1 VRRKSRLFV
10 KQIAAPTRFNKSEF
24 VTHLVR
30 VDASE
35 RKNAMSGRLMHAALV
50 LLTAASLI
58 ASPVYAQSQ
67 EMPAKPTPAQPATPA
82 PDQARNLQLSVGLDY
97 SKGPRWFPNII
108 APYRQTHQPLPM
120 LTNSPRVDQL
130 IQDGK
135 LMLSLDDAISLAL
148 ENNLDIAVQ
157 RFTPWLNEAALLR
170 AKSGVGGKTQF
181 DPSLTTSLSMEEQTF
196 PINNPFFAGVG
207 AGSAV
212 AAIINHSTLADF
224 GYTQG
229 FWTGTQLQVS
239 FNNTRSSTTSAFN
252 SFNPSVQSTVQVQLT
267 QPLLNGFGRL
277 PNTRYIIEARNTV
290 KVGES
295 EFAQQVIATVT
306 QASTDYWELVYAREN
321 VKVEQAAVGVSQK
334 LYEDNKKQLE
344 IGTMAPLDVL
354 TAESQLANDQQNL
367 IVAQT
372 TQLQDETKL
381 LNDITKDPLAGS
393 LAGVEIVPT
402 TPISTPDVTEN
413 ISIQN
418 AVKEAWQKRPE
429 MQQADLKLKNAG
441 IEVKATK
448 NSLLPSL
455 SIFGMYSTTGLAGVR
470 TSIISTPTAWAP
482 NLSAPVVDATGTP
495 IPDLYASTPI
505 LFDTTMNVLRGGIND
520 SWDQLIHSRF
530 PTFQGG
536 INLTLPIRNRAA
548 QADNATALLNQRQQE
563 TQYRQLQNTIFLGV
577 RNAQI
582 ALEQG
587 RARVAA
593 AEKARALAQQ
603 TLEDEQKKY
612 QLGSSTSY
620 NVVLRSRDLT
630 SAQGTELRAKID
642 LIEAAV
648 NFNQAVGR
656 TLDVNHITLADAAVG
671 GSPGVPNIPG
681 SLDVDRREG
690 QQ

>member
-1 VRRKSRLFV
+1 
-10 KQIAAPTRFNKSEF
+10 
-24 VTHLVR
+24 
-30 VDASE
+30 
-35 RKNAMSGRLMHAALV
+35 MSGRLIHAALV
-50 LLTAASLI
+50 LFTAASLVV
-58 ASPVYAQSQ
+58 SPVYAQSQ
-67 EMPAKPTPAQPATPA
+67 EAPAQPAPTQPAPSAPA
-82 PDQARNLQLSVGLDY
+82 PDQARNLRLSAGPDY

-108 APYRQTHQPLPM
+108 APYKQTRAPLPM

-157 RFTPWLNEAALLR
+157 RFTPWLDEANLLL
-170 AKSGVGGKTQF
+170 AKSGANGKTAF
-181 DPSLTTSLSMEEQTF
+181 DPTFTSSLSMEEQTI
-196 PINNPFFAGVG
+196 PVNNPFFAGVG
-207 AGSAV
+207 TGSAV
-212 AAIINHSTLADF
+212 RAIINHTSLGNF

-229 FWTGTQLQVS
+229 FSTGTQLQVTFDNS
-239 FNNTRSSTTSAFN
+239 RSSTTSAFN
-252 SFNPSVQSTVQVQLT
+252 TFNPGVQSNLQVQLT

-277 PNTRYIIEARNTV
+277 PNTRYIIEAKNTV

-295 EFAQQVIATVT
+295 QFAQQVMGTV
-306 QASTDYWELVYAREN
+306 AAVATDYWELVYAREN
-321 VKVEQAAVGVSQK
+321 VKVEQAAVAVSQK

-354 TAESQLANDQQNL
+354 TAESQLATDQQNL

-372 TQLQDETKL
+372 TQLQSETKL

-393 LAGVEIVPT
+393 LAGVEINPT
-402 TPISTPDVTEN
+402 TPISTPDITEN
-413 ISIQN
+413 ISIQE

-429 MQQADLKLKNAG
+429 VQQAELNLKNAG

-448 NSLLPSL
+448 NALLPSL
-455 SIFGMYSTTGLAGVR
+455 SIFGMYNSTGLGGVQTLTTR
-470 TSIISTPTAWAP
+470 TPTAFAANLNAP
-482 NLSAPVVDATGTP
+482 IVDASGTP
-495 IPDLYASTPI
+495 TSFFEPTPI
-505 LFDTTMNVLRGGIND
+505 LFDTTTNIVPGGIND
-520 SWDQLIHSRF
+520 SWDQMIHSRF

-548 QADNATALLNQRQQE
+548 QAASATALLNQREQE
-563 TQYRQLQNTIFLGV
+563 VAYRRLQNSIFLSV

-587 RARVAA
+587 RGQVAA
-593 AEKARALAQQ
+593 AEKARTLAQQ
-603 TLEDEQKKY
+603 TLADEQKKY

-620 NVVLRSRDLT
+620 QVVLRSRDLT
-630 SAQGTELRAKID
+630 AAQGTELRAKIN

-656 TLDVNHITLADAAVG
+656 TLEVNHISMADAAAG
-671 GSPGVPNIPG
+671 AASGVPNIPG
-681 SLDVDRREG
+681 ALDLDRREG

>member
-1 VRRKSRLFV
+1 VRRKRRLFV
-10 KQIAAPTRFNKSEF
+10 KQIAAPTRFNKSGF
-24 VTHLVR
+24 VTQLAR
-30 VDASE
+30 VDALE

-58 ASPVYAQSQ
+58 VSPVYAQSQ
-67 EMPAKPTPAQPATPA
+67 EAPAAANPAQPAPSA
-82 PDQARNLQLSVGLDY
+82 PDQTRNLQLSVGPDY
-97 SKGPRWFPNII
+97 SRGPRWFPNII
-108 APYRQTHQPLPM
+108 APYRQTRTPLPM

-157 RFTPWLNEAALLR
+157 RFTPWLDEASLLR

-181 DPSLTTSLSMEEQTF
+181 DPSFTTSLSMEQQTI

-212 AAIINHSTLADF
+212 SAIINHSTLGNF

-229 FWTGTQLQVS
+229 FATGTQLQVT
-239 FNNTRSSTTSAFN
+239 FNNNRSSTTSAFN
-252 SFNPSVQSTVQVQLT
+252 SFNPSVQSSLQIQLT
-267 QPLLNGFGRL
+267 QPLLNGFGKL
-277 PNTRYIIEARNTV
+277 PSTRYILEAKNTV

-295 EFAQQVIATVT
+295 QFAQQVITTVS
-306 QASTDYWELVYAREN
+306 QVSTDYWELVYAREN

-354 TAESQLANDQQNL
+354 TAESQLATDQQNL

-372 TQLQDETKL
+372 TQLQGETKL
-381 LNDITKDPLAGS
+381 LNDITKDPLAGP
-393 LAGVEIVPT
+393 LGGVEIVPT
-402 TPISTPDVTEN
+402 TPISTPDITEN
-413 ISIQN
+413 ISIQD

-429 MQQADLKLKNAG
+429 IQQAELKLKNAG

-448 NSLLPSL
+448 NALLPSL
-455 SIFGMYSTTGLAGVR
+455 SIFGMYNSTGLEGVR
-470 TSIISTPTAWAP
+470 TSVINTPTAWAP
-482 NLSAPVVDATGTP
+482 NLNAPVVDATGAP
-495 IPDLYASTPI
+495 IPGLFEPTPI
-505 LFDTTMNVLRGGIND
+505 LYNTTINVVPGGIND

-593 AEKARALAQQ
+593 AQKARALAQQ
-603 TLEDEQKKY
+603 TLEDEQRKY

-656 TLDVNHITLADAAVG
+656 TLDVNRITLADAAAG
-671 GSPGVPNIPG
+671 ATSGVPNIPG
-681 SLDVDRREG
+681 TPDADRREG

>member
-1 VRRKSRLFV
+1 MRCKSRLFV
-10 KQIAAPTRFNKSEF
+10 KQIATPTRFNKSEF
-24 VTHLVR
+24 VTQLAR
-30 VDASE
+30 VDAPE
-35 RKNAMSGRLMHAALV
+35 RKNAMSGRLMHVALV
-50 LLTAASLI
+50 LLTAASL
-58 ASPVYAQSQ
+58 AVSPLYAQSQ
-67 EMPAKPTPAQPATPA
+67 ETPAKPAPAQPATPA
-82 PDQARNLQLSVGLDY
+82 SDQSRNLKLSSGPDY

-108 APYRQTHQPLPM
+108 APYTQTRTPLPM
-120 LTNSPRVDQL
+120 LTNSPRIDQL
-130 IQDGK
+130 VQDGK

-181 DPSLTTSLSMEEQTF
+181 DPSFTTSLSMEQQTF

-207 AGSAV
+207 AGSSV
-212 AAIINHSTLADF
+212 SAIINHSTVGDF

-229 FWTGTQLQVS
+229 FATGTQLQVT
-239 FNNTRSSTTSAFN
+239 FDNTRSSTTSAFN
-252 SFNPSVQSTVQVQLT
+252 TFNPGVQSTLQVQLT
-267 QPLLNGFGRL
+267 QPLLNGFGKL
-277 PNTRYIIEARNTV
+277 PNTRYILEAKNTV

-295 EFAQQVIATVT
+295 QFAQQVIASVT
-306 QASTDYWELVYAREN
+306 QVSTDYWELVYAREN
-321 VKVEQAAVGVSQK
+321 IKVEQAAVAVSQK

-354 TAESQLANDQQNL
+354 TAESQLATDQQNL

-393 LAGVEIVPT
+393 LAGVEINPT

-413 ISIQN
+413 ISIQD

-429 MQQADLKLKNAG
+429 IQQADLKLQNAG

-455 SIFGMYSTTGLAGVR
+455 SIFGMYSTTGLNGNSIARIPAGV
-470 TSIISTPTAWAP
+470 TP
-482 NLSAPVVDATGTP
+482 NLANQIVDSTGAPVIVNGLPIYVQTSTFTTTP
-495 IPDLYASTPI
+495 
-505 LFDTTMNVLRGGIND
+505 LFGGIGD

-563 TQYRQLQNTIFLGV
+563 TQYRQLQNTIFLSV

-593 AEKARALAQQ
+593 AEKARTLAQQ

-630 SAQGTELRAKID
+630 AAHGTELRAKID

-648 NFNQAVGR
+648 SFNQAVGR
-656 TLDVNHITLADAAVG
+656 TLEVNHITLANAGAG
-671 GSPGVPNIPG
+671 GASGVPNIPG
-681 SLDVDRREG
+681 RPDVDRREG